1 MQIKRRTWDF
11 ARMGYFFKQNFT
23 CRADWERGFFYD
35 KNADAKARMRRQ
47 MLLNRLFCA
56 NLNTL
61 DVQRFFTEK
70 RPMKNPLDSISG
82 TLISGVILTLV
93 LYVFL
98 KNFILAGV

>member
-11 ARMGYFFKQNFT
+11 ARMGYFFKQNFS
-23 CRADWERGFFYD
+23 CCADGEGGIFYG
-35 KNADAKARMRRQ
+35 KHASAKPRIRRR

-82 TLISGVILTLV
+82 TLVSGVILTLV